1 MKQQESNNNLDP
13 SLLVRFLSQET
24 TEAENRIIYEWMQ
37 ASPDNREAFLQQKK
51 AWDLTSFEE
60 INNQINIKDDH
71 LSVISRIALQ
81 QRQEKV
87 SIWKSLS
94 VRISAAAMLIL
105 LIGLPLA
112 VYFLTHENVSNT
124 LNQIEVPFGSRTS
137 ITLIDGTKIWLNAGS
152 NLRYDNNFNKGN
164 RKVYLEGEAYF
175 DVTKNKSLP
184 FIVNTSDINLKVLG
198 TAFNVKCYKDEGTI
212 ETTLVRGSVM
222 IESKNQAG
230 QNETTMLK
238 PNEKAIF
245 IRDKGRILLSNLKK
259 ISSKTADPN
268 LSKKD
273 ELKQLQSISENM
285 VIKPVFV
292 EEDIS
297 WKDGYF
303 LVNNESLEALMIKLS
318 RRYDIT
324 YKFMDQGINDYCYTG
339 KIKESSLEQMLNA
352 LKLTSPLDF
361 VVKDK
366 EVLIKENKLRK
377 KEFLNNY
384 R

>member
-24 TEAENRIIYEWMQ
+24 TDAENKIIYEWMQ
-37 ASPDNREAFLQQKK
+37 ASPDNRDAFLQQKK
-51 AWDLTSFEE
+51 AWDLVSFEE

-71 LSVISRIALQ
+71 LKVISRIALQ
-81 QRQEKV
+81 QRKEKV

-94 VRISAAAMLIL
+94 IRISAAAILIL

-112 VYFLTHENVSNT
+112 VYFLTRENISNT
-124 LNQIEVPFGSRTS
+124 LNQIEVPFGSRMS

-164 RKVYLEGEAYF
+164 RKVYLEGEAFF

-184 FIVNTSDINLKVLG
+184 FIVNTSDINLNVLG

-222 IESKNQAG
+222 IESKSHTG
-230 QNETTMLK
+230 QSVTTMLK

-259 ISSKTADPN
+259 ISSETEKLN

-273 ELKQLQSISENM
+273 ERRQLLSISEKM

-324 YKFMDQGINDYCYTG
+324 YKFLDQDIKNYCYTG

-366 EVLIKENKLRK
+366 EVLIKENKLRRK
-377 KEFLNNY
+377 AFLNNY